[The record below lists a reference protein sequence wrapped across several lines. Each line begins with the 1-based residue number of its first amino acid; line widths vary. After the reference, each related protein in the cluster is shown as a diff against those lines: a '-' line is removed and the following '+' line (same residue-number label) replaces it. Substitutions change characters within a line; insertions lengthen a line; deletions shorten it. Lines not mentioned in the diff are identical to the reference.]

1 MSFHDFFPSKT
12 YAPTISQNT
21 KTPNTALNKQ
31 SNLVRDFDDYKN
43 SLTIEKLTEVF
54 QTTFIQ
60 DLKDQKKSIDDLVL
74 NVTRLPEVLKP
85 LIENPILQVSNLIQ
99 VFKSSFDRDFQ
110 AYKEG

>member
-1 MSFHDFFPSKT
+1 M
-12 YAPTISQNT
+12 
-21 KTPNTALNKQ
+21 
-31 SNLVRDFDDYKN
+31 VRDFDDYKN
-43 SLTIEKLTEVF
+43 SLTIEKLTEAF

-60 DLKDQKKSIDDLVL
+60 DLKDQKESIDDLVL

-99 VFKSSFDRDFQ
+99 VFKSSFDRDIQ